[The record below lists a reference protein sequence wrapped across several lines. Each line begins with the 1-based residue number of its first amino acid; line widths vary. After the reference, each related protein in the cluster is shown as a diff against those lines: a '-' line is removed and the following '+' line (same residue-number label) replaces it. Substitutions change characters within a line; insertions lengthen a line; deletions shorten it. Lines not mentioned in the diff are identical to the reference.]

1 MPGLLIVRLV
11 AAARFELTFGPPVP
25 KFRDG
30 PENVSP
36 TSALLALLVD
46 RKSRRP
52 GEMPGLRSMRL
63 VAGAGFEPA
72 TFGL

>member
-1 MPGLLIVRLV
+1 MPGLCVMRVV

-46 RKSRRP
+46 RKNRKAEHDARP
-52 GEMPGLRSMRL
+52 SLYEDGCG
-63 VAGAGFEPA
+63 GWI
-72 TFGL
+72 